1 MVNFRFINE
10 GEEKDAETVTEMA
23 RKVTKEE
30 ILDNLYYVPMAKN
43 DNRGNTAVEIGDIR
57 FGYSMIKNLDGNR
70 EEDSEKPYADNG
82 SKLILM
88 INDDAMKKYGITEDE
103 LKKNVKDF
111 DDYKIIKLS
120 DMFGIFKSVQGED
133 ESLPYDL
140 SGMREIFV
148 VLGKDGMSGANV
160 LMNDKALSDIEER
173 MGEGFYVLPSSIYE
187 VLIVPK
193 SFSMNERELVKMV
206 REVNAEAVAEKE
218 QLSDSIFKYEMGE
231 IEMIKEKHR
240 EKKAPSLD

>member
-1 MVNFRFINE
+1 MVNFRFINA
-10 GEEKDAETVTEMA
+10 GEEKDAEKVTEMA

-82 SKLILM
+82 SKLVLM
-88 INDDAMKKYGITEDE
+88 INDDAMKKYGITEEE

-111 DDYKIIKLS
+111 NDYKITKLS
-120 DMFGIFKSVQGED
+120 DMFGIFKSSQGED
-133 ESLPYDL
+133 ESR
-140 SGMREIFV
+140 MKEIFV
-148 VLGKDGMSGANV
+148 VYGKDGMSGANV
-160 LMNDKALSDIEER
+160 LMSDKALSDIEER

-193 SFSMNERELVKMV
+193 SFGKSERELVKMV

>member
-1 MVNFRFINE
+1 MVNFRLINA
-10 GEEKDAETVTEMA
+10 GEEKDAGTVTEMA

-70 EEDSEKPYADNG
+70 EEDSEKPYYADNG
-82 SKLILM
+82 SKLVLM
-88 INDDAMKKYGITEDE
+88 INDDAMKKYGITEEE

-111 DDYKIIKLS
+111 NDYKITKLS
-120 DMFGIFKSVQGED
+120 DMFGIFKSSQGED
-133 ESLPYDL
+133 ESR
-140 SGMREIFV
+140 MKEIFV
-148 VLGKDGMSGANV
+148 VYGKDGMSGANV
-160 LMNDKALSDIEER
+160 LMSDKALSDIEER

-193 SFSMNERELVKMV
+193 SFGKSERELVKMV

>member
-1 MVNFRFINE
+1 MVNFRLINA
-10 GEEKDAETVTEMA
+10 GEEKDAGTVTEMA

-82 SKLILM
+82 SKLVLM
-88 INDDAMKKYGITEDE
+88 INDDAMKKYGITEEE

-111 DDYKIIKLS
+111 NDYKITKLS
-120 DMFGIFKSVQGED
+120 DMFGIFKSSQGED
-133 ESLPYDL
+133 ESR
-140 SGMREIFV
+140 MKEIFV
-148 VLGKDGMSGANV
+148 VYGKDGMSGANV
-160 LMNDKALSDIEER
+160 LMSDKALSDIEER

-193 SFSMNERELVKMV
+193 SFGKSERELVKMV

-218 QLSDSIFKYEMGE
+218 QLSDSIFRYEMGE